1 MKRQNTYHSNLTKSR
16 DERGENR
23 ELFISKFVMPTLY
36 LRKNSEKGVAQNPLT
51 IRVYPLNCIGWVKYD
66 LHNKTAIKH
75 DKFVFFFYLFSQ
87 MLREMTKKMRAFVV
101 CR

>member
-1 MKRQNTYHSNLTKSR
+1 
-16 DERGENR
+16 
-23 ELFISKFVMPTLY
+23 MPTLY

-51 IRVYPLNCIGWVKYD
+51 MRVYPLNCIGWVKYD

-87 MLREMTKKMRAFVV
+87 MLREMTKKCARLWCAGERAIPSIFSCFMVAAGHFAV
-101 CR
+101 FCCFLW